1 MKAITIILL
10 ALILVV
16 SGCKPKPEATKPAE
30 RNYLGKGRGQS
41 D

>member
-1 MKAITIILL
+1 MKAITIIFL

-16 SGCKPKPEATKPAE
+16 SGCKPKTEATNPLSEITWGMEGDKV
-30 RNYLGKGRGQS
+30 